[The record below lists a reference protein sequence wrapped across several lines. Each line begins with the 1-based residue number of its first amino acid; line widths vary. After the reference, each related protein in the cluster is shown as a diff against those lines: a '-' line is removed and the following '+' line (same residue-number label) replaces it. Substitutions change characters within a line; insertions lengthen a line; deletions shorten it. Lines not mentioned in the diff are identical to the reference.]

1 MPDMRTKLLVKM
13 YPIILATTF
22 SWESGERES
31 GVEGESL
38 AGIHVVKG
46 NLGYNYVNNSPHLA
60 PQPLYE
66 K

>member
-1 MPDMRTKLLVKM
+1 MPDMRTKLLVKK
-13 YPIILATTF
+13 YPIIL

>member
-1 MPDMRTKLLVKM
+1 MPDMPTKLLVKM
-13 YPIILATTF
+13 YPIIL

-31 GVEGESL
+31 GEGGRESL